1 VKNKWRIKEQK
12 MANKKVLWGTIGPAL
27 VVGFV
32 LAGCPDGGDNNPN
45 NNNSSNNNSPPLT
58 LPGRPGYVLNWYD
71 EFNYTGSPDP
81 AKWGYEHGL
90 VRNNELQS
98 YEEEN
103 ASVGNGVLLI
113 QGKKLPAA
121 DSDPGGQGNYTSAS
135 VITKGKKHFKFGVI
149 QVRAKLP
156 FDLGAWPAIWTLG
169 ATTPWWPVGGE
180 VDIMELYRPGPSA
193 DWNTPLSLLAN
204 WCWKAN
210 GGDDWYSEWNT
221 EEKSLD
227 TWASAHSTTAGEW
240 LSRFHVWELF
250 WDETTMEISIDGEV
264 VNTQASDI
272 SNPATTPTS
281 EDPSDF
287 IEHPFLEDQY
297 LLLNLAIG
305 GANGGTP
312 DGQTDWSKMRYEI
325 DYVRYYKKQ

>member
-1 VKNKWRIKEQK
+1 
-12 MANKKVLWGTIGPAL
+12 MANKKFLWGTIGPAL
-27 VVGFV
+27 VFGFV
-32 LAGCPDGGDNNPN
+32 LAGCPVDSGNTDTTNTTD
-45 NNNSSNNNSPPLT
+45 NNNSPPLT

-81 AKWGYEHGL
+81 AKWDYEHGL
-90 VRNNELQS
+90 IRNNELQS

-121 DSDPGGQGNYTSAS
+121 DLNPSGQGNYTSAS
-135 VITKGKKHFKFGVI
+135 VITKGKKHFKFGII

-156 FDLGAWPAIWTLG
+156 SELGAWPAIWTLG

-180 VDIMELYRPGPSA
+180 VDIMELYRPGA
-193 DWNTPLSLLAN
+193 GAVRNTPLSLLAN

-210 GGDDWYSEWNT
+210 GGDDYHSEWNT
-221 EEKSLD
+221 GENDLE
-227 TWASAHSTTAGEW
+227 TWTAASPRNTSAAAW
-240 LSRFHVWELF
+240 LSAFHVWELF
-250 WDETTMEISIDGEV
+250 WDETTMEISIDGEL

-281 EDPSDF
+281 GYYDSSDF
-287 IEHPFLEDQY
+287 VEHPFLEEQY

-305 GANGGTP
+305 GNNGGTP
-312 DGQTDWSKMRYEI
+312 DAQTEWPKMRYEI
-325 DYVRYYKKQ
+325 DYVRYYKKP